1 MTAFTTREKGQ
12 YGFFIFLCLCVLG
25 VIYYLPRLAIP
36 LGIAYVFYLLMRPFV
51 LWLERLG
58 LSRVQGTT
66 ALFLGLTALFV
77 YPIILAIP
85 FIKNEVVVLQEFLP
99 RIQEIIGVKYEII
112 RTAVLGRTGFD
123 MGDRMVH
130 DTLTYLSTNSKEVAL
145 RLPGYL
151 ASFLEWLF
159 VTPLFL
165 FFFLTEG
172 RTFKFMTL
180 RLVPNS
186 IFERSYQLF
195 HQFNK
200 QLGDYIM
207 AKIVEALIVGVMITV
222 GLWILGIKF
231 ALLLGVLAGV
241 TNIIP
246 YLGPILGMI
255 PGILF
260 VMAEYGTGSTLVT
273 AIIIYSVA
281 NAIDIAIVFP
291 VLVSKIVDLH
301 PVIVIISVILGSQ
314 FFGVMG
320 MVISIPIAAAVKLLF
335 IEVYQEFYSLD
346 SK

>member
-1 MTAFTTREKGQ
+1 MRVFVNREKGQ
-12 YGFFIFLCLCVLG
+12 YYFFIFLCLCALA

-36 LGIAYVFYLLMRPFV
+36 LGVAYVFYLLMLPLV

-58 LSRVQGTT
+58 LSRTQGAA

-77 YPIILAIP
+77 YPIIVAIP
-85 FIKNEVVVLQEFLP
+85 FVKDEILVLQDFLP
-99 RIQEIIGVKYEII
+99 RIQEIVGAKYEIL
-112 RTAVLGRTGFD
+112 RLAVRERTGFD
-123 MGDRMVH
+123 MGDRLIQ
-130 DTLTYLSTNSKEVAL
+130 DSLIYLSAYFKSIAL
-145 RLPGYL
+145 NLPGYL

-172 RTFKFMTL
+172 RTFKYMTL

-186 IFERSYQLF
+186 IFERSYHLF

-207 AKIVEALIVGVMITV
+207 AKIVEALIVGTMITI
-222 GLWILGIKF
+222 GLWIAGVKFAFLLGI
-231 ALLLGVLAGV
+231 LAGV

-246 YLGPILGMI
+246 YVGPVLGMI
-255 PGILF
+255 PGLLF
-260 VMAEYGTGSTLVT
+260 VLAEYGTGSTLVT
-273 AIIIYSVA
+273 AIVIYSVA

-335 IEVYQEFYSLD
+335 IELYQEFYSLD